1 MQLVFS
7 KKRKHADRARE
18 EWGGEAFVGG
28 GNGHVPGICCRF
40 KEVRR
45 CGTVFF
51 QKYGLRGIGKGV
63 VGAAGGAGVGVYAVL
78 SVAAYTVKYHGKTC
92 CLVKEEKILVWL
104 IGITGI
110 FCCGAFHC

>member
-1 MQLVFS
+1 MQLVFG
-7 KKRKHADRARE
+7 KKCKHADRARE

-40 KEVRR
+40 KSVRR

-63 VGAAGGAGVGVYAVL
+63 VGAAGGAGVGVYAVF

-92 CLVKEEKILVWL
+92 ASSKKKRSSFGLS
-104 IGITGI
+104 
-110 FCCGAFHC
+110 A